1 MLMNLSENFTLK
13 ELTDSNT
20 AVKLGIDNTP
30 PGDVVPKLQAL
41 AVNVLQ
47 PLRNWYGKPI
57 CISSGYRCPRLNI
70 AVGGSKTSQHL
81 RGEAADIDIK
91 GDLTAGRKMFEYIKN
106 NLVFDQ
112 LIWEH
117 DKSGCYWVH
126 VSYKSTGRNRHDVI
140 GNLLKKG

>member
-1 MLMNLSENFTLK
+1 MNLSENFTLK

-20 AVKLGIDNTP
+20 AVQLGIDNTP
-30 PGDVVPKLQAL
+30 PGDVVTKLQAL

-117 DKSGCYWVH
+117 DKRGCYWVH
-126 VSYKSTGRNRHDVI
+126 ISYKSTGRNRHDVI

>member
-1 MLMNLSENFTLK
+1 MNLSENFTLK

-117 DKSGCYWVH
+117 DKGGCYWVH

>member
-57 CISSGYRCPRLNI
+57 CISSGYRCPRLNV

-117 DKSGCYWVH
+117 DKGGCYWVH

>member
-1 MLMNLSENFTLK
+1 MNLSENFTLK

-57 CISSGYRCPRLNI
+57 CISSGYRCPRLNV

-117 DKSGCYWVH
+117 DKGGCYWVH